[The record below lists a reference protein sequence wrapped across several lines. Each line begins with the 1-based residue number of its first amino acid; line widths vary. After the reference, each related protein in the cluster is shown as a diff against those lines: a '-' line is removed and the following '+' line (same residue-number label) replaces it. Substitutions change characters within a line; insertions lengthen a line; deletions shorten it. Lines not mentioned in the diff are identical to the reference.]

1 MDTGSHYYTISY
13 TPTNNN
19 WDGRYRRLKVET
31 VREGLRLEYRKGYYA
46 RVNERA
52 RQQHLAA
59 SAAGEDAAS
68 SAAMQAAME
77 MGAVTATQIV
87 FAAKVTPSE
96 QVTKDTANAP
106 AAKGNYLNEKL
117 RRKGY
122 RNYAIRFSIDAN
134 DLQLMPTPDLTSY
147 HGRIQ
152 LVAVL
157 YDSQG
162 QKMNSDMGELPLDID
177 KASYDQI
184 ERSGLATGMTIA
196 VPAKG
201 DYFLRLGVR
210 DMKTGRIGAVEI
222 PMDRVKMG
230 S

>member
-1 MDTGSHYYTISY
+1 V
-13 TPTNNN
+13 TP
-19 WDGRYRRLKVET
+19 
-31 VREGLRLEYRKGYYA
+31 
-46 RVNERA
+46 
-52 RQQHLAA
+52 
-59 SAAGEDAAS
+59 
-68 SAAMQAAME
+68 
-77 MGAVTATQIV
+77 TQIV

-122 RNYAIRFSIDAN
+122 RNYAIRFSIDAS

-162 QKMNSDMGELPLDID
+162 QKMNSDMGELPVDID
-177 KASYDQI
+177 KTTYYQI
-184 ERSGLATGMTIA
+184 ERTGLATGMAIA
-196 VPAKG
+196 IPAKG

-222 PMDRVKMG
+222 PMDRVKVG